1 MKLGFV
7 AAPFTAALLSLGACS
22 TSTVTTVDPR
32 FGSCPDAERFSELA
46 DSRCTVFET
55 ALHPDQPDGETVE
68 LFLRKFPATA
78 RREGEFWMLAGGPG
92 ESGASFFTRIED
104 FRARFPGYD
113 VFVPDHRG
121 TGRSSRLC
129 AGETSDSE
137 GGTALTGPEFGP
149 CFGEIWENAERT
161 TAFSMTN
168 AAHDLDALIAEF
180 GGGGQRILYGVSYRT
195 GYVMRYSQ
203 LRTQRVD
210 WIVLDSLAPP
220 LDDDQYDLSRRS
232 HTVDMI
238 GRRVLAECA
247 SDPECDGRFEGGV
260 EAAYASLLQDIA
272 EGRRDDLADRVPG
285 GNLKHVLGAMLD
297 IPATRAMIPDVIEL
311 AINAPD
317 ALPAFFS
324 DQVDPALAVFGE
336 LMVYDH
342 ADFSITLAGLI
353 GMSETIRRPDAT
365 AEDVERAEESLWF
378 TSSLTTV
385 QTFTNMPTYPRDA
398 FFDAPY
404 ENLPPVLVVQGT
416 LDPKTPLE
424 GAELHIE
431 DMVEAGA
438 MVQRVT
444 IERAPHA
451 LWYFAPDCLDDA
463 IAAFIGDRTRP
474 VRCDAV
480 SDR

>member
-1 MKLGFV
+1 MKSGFFAVPV
-7 AAPFTAALLSLGACS
+7 AAALLSLGACS
-22 TSTVTTVDPR
+22 TQSFTMVDAR
-32 FGSCPDAERFSELA
+32 FQTCPDADRFAELA
-46 DSRCTVFET
+46 DSVCTRFET
-55 ALHPDQPDGETVE
+55 ALHPSQPEGETVE
-68 LFLRKFPATA
+68 LFLRKFPASE

-92 ESGASFFTRIED
+92 ESGASFFTRIEE

-113 VFVPDHRG
+113 IFIPDHRG

-129 AGETSDSE
+129 AAETPDSE

-180 GGGGQRILYGVSYRT
+180 GGEGRRVLYGVSYGT
-195 GYVMRYSQ
+195 GYALRYSQ

-210 WIVLDSLAPP
+210 RIVLDSLVPP

-247 SDPECDGRFEGGV
+247 SDAACNGRFAGGV
-260 EAAYASLLQDIA
+260 ETAYANLLAEIA
-272 EGRRDDLADRVPG
+272 DGRRDDLATLLPG
-285 GNLKHVLGAMLD
+285 GNLKHVLGSMLD
-297 IPATRAMIPDVIEL
+297 IPATRAMIPDVIDL
-311 AINAPD
+311 AIKAPD

-324 DQVDPALAVFGE
+324 DQVDPATAVFAD
-336 LMVYDH
+336 LMAYEH
-342 ADFSITLAGLI
+342 ADFSITLAGLV
-353 GMSETIRRPDAT
+353 GMSETIRRPEAT
-365 AEDVERAEESLWF
+365 AEDVAQAEEALWF

-385 QTFTNMPTYPRDA
+385 QTFTNMPTYARDA
-398 FFDAPY
+398 YFDAPY

-424 GAELHIE
+424 GAQLHIE
-431 DMVEAGA
+431 DLRQAGA
-438 MVQRVT
+438 EVQVVT
-444 IERAPHA
+444 VERAPHA
-451 LWYFAPDCLDDA
+451 LWYFAPDCLDGA
-463 IAAFIGDRTRP
+463 IAGFIGQTFERARCEP
-474 VRCDAV
+474 VRD
-480 SDR
+480 